1 MSVILIPSDSV
12 DAFIARQMADWL
24 KTADADLLL
33 TLHRALRTQQAAAE
47 RVKNRLASLPSLE
60 AFATQLLEPALR
72 AEGVADVDV
81 RSMRVY
87 IEDDVPMPS
96 AAPRL
101 HTPWRTVYSVQPLLT
116 AALHNFH
123 EADTVPSL
131 HRRAHLLDAQGSKLA
146 LTYEAFARCC
156 RKLDIGGQY
165 QQKLRAQLFPKSR
178 PPAPE
183 SLAREAV
190 QRMLEESLRAKMDV
204 AVRIARIKS
213 ELDEVDYLRLLP
225 VFATKPIVPA
235 VPGVVTPHQ
244 LYLLGKRINGVVTLE
259 MREHADGPLKGII
272 SWIPQD
278 PQRPVA
284 THAGWEALYQWLAKR
299 MRAPHYRSFFSRF
312 ISERDR
318 PTFTATLERLIE
330 ASSRQTPAVLDGRN
344 FAIETPLFAY
354 LRGLQVD
361 KMLDDARVLAVPT
374 ADEIAIE
381 RHQRLE
387 ALQSAGLDTLNL
399 AALFIPILGQVM
411 FAVAAVEVVS
421 EVYKG
426 YEDWRIGDRQ
436 GALDHL
442 MGVAQ
447 GLAVGAVVGAVHV
460 GVSRALERVP
470 FVDALRPVHEGEG
483 RARLAHSPPSA
494 HYLDGGG
501 ELLRS
506 FDGAFALTSDQRA
519 ETLLRITGLDQDQ
532 LRHLHL
538 QGQPSPA
545 RLLDAHERYELHAS
559 EPRLWGRA
567 FERELAAGQGT
578 PSAAGALLIKVFPS
592 LSVRGAEEVLTQA
605 SGAQIKA
612 LLASGRVPLAMA
624 EHARWLLR
632 ESRVDRAL
640 MGFEHEGAVNAD
652 TQRLTLEWIAHR
664 APWPASVRIELRQ
677 GEAGGRLLAASGAAS
692 ATETR
697 TIIHTG
703 QGYQLA
709 DAHVPVL
716 GQGLLPCL
724 INTLDE
730 GQKAMLGGAQL
741 TAQELGDR
749 IARLASAD
757 RETTAKL
764 MGLAPFAERYRP
776 PQRIDS
782 RVGYALSGGGESS
795 RRAIRRGIHDIFPT
809 LTDAQLDAYL
819 RNLADRGVGLWGHLS
834 QLQRQLQSLREALD
848 TWQRQRVS
856 FMDGRRRQRVAD
868 QIRRTWRRKTAGLA
882 GDDFSLHIDG
892 EEVGSL
898 PSLPADIEFGH
909 VRRLTLRNMGLE
921 QVDEDFLRRFPH
933 VRELDLRDN
942 QLTRLPVGLER
953 FTELRSLRLAGN
965 QIIVDAQGSQRL
977 TSLSL
982 LQVLDLNYN
991 PLGEVP
997 DLSRLRHLREVS
1009 LRVTGL
1015 QTLPDEA
1022 EMPWRGLVDLRENQ
1036 IRQVTG
1042 HLHTLGARL
1051 QRWSLHDNP
1060 LDEASE
1066 ASVAGSLSDSPVNRS
1081 SSYHHAIADVG
1092 TLQEWLGEATEAVR
1106 NRRMQIWTQLAEEP
1120 QSADLFRFLA
1130 DFASSDDFFEHPRY
1144 YRARV
1149 WRILELCTDNTDVR
1163 EAVFW
1168 QTGGRRTCED
1178 RLLLILSHLEVRAH
1192 IALSLPSGGSAAQ
1205 AEQALLPL
1213 GRSLYRLDQVDS
1225 FAARHIQ
1232 EMRRDPY
1239 AVVDDI
1245 EVYLAYRVNL
1255 AERLGLPAQPAHMN
1269 YPEHSGVT
1277 ATQVRHA
1284 GAQVLAAENIE
1295 ALSRALAE
1303 RDFWQEHVRNRYPER
1318 FEALAAPFHEQ
1329 LEQAEREVVEEGEQ
1343 HYLERAAALMESLNA
1358 QERALYLDLAREAY
1372 MRET

>member
-1 MSVILIPSDSV
+1 MSVIPIPSDSV

-47 RVKNRLASLPSLE
+47 RVKETLASIPSLE
-60 AFATQLLEPALR
+60 AFATQVLEPALR
-72 AEGVADVDV
+72 AEGLADVDV

-101 HTPWRTVYSVQPLLT
+101 HTPWRTLYSVQPLLT

-123 EADTVPSL
+123 EADTVPSFM
-131 HRRAHLLDAQGSKLA
+131 RRAHLQDAQGSKLA

-183 SLAREAV
+183 NLAREAV

-204 AVRIARIKS
+204 AVRMARIKS

-225 VFATKPIVPA
+225 VFAAKPVVPA
-235 VPGVVTPHQ
+235 VTGVVTPRQ
-244 LYLLGKRINGVVTLE
+244 LYLLGKRIHGVVTLE
-259 MREHADGPLKGII
+259 LREHADGPLEGIV
-272 SWIPQD
+272 SWIPLD
-278 PQRPVA
+278 PQRAVA
-284 THAGWEALYQWLAKR
+284 KHASWEAFYLWLAKR
-299 MRAPHYRSFFSRF
+299 MRAPHYRWFFSRF

-318 PTFTATLERLIE
+318 PTFTATLERLIA
-330 ASSRQTPAVLDGRN
+330 ASSAQAPAVLDGRH

-361 KMLDDARVLAVPT
+361 KMLDDARILAVPT
-374 ADEIAIE
+374 ADEAAIE
-381 RHQRLE
+381 RHERLE
-387 ALQSAGLDTLNL
+387 VLKSAGLDTLNL
-399 AALFIPILGQVM
+399 AALFIPVLGEVM
-411 FAVAAVEVVS
+411 FAVAAVDVVS

-426 YEDWRIGDRQ
+426 YEDWRLGDRQ

-447 GLAVGAVVGAVHV
+447 NLAAGAVVGAVHV
-460 GVSRALERVP
+460 GVSRVLERVP
-470 FVDALRPVHEGEG
+470 FVDALTPLHEGEG
-483 RARLAHSPPSA
+483 RARLAHWPPSA
-494 HYLDGGG
+494 HYLEGGG
-501 ELLRS
+501 ALMRR
-506 FDGAFALTSDQRA
+506 FDGALAQIPDQQA
-519 ETLLRITGLDQDQ
+519 ETLLRITGLDHEQ

-538 QGQPSPA
+538 QGQPGPA
-545 RLLDAHERYELHAS
+545 RLRDAHERYELHAS
-559 EPRLWGRA
+559 EPHLQGRA
-567 FERELAAGQGT
+567 FERELAAGQDKA
-578 PSAAGALLIKVFPS
+578 SVAGASLIKVFPG
-592 LSVRGAEEVLTQA
+592 LSVRGAEEILALA

-612 LLASGRVPLAMA
+612 LLDSGRVPLVLA
-624 EHARWLLR
+624 ERARWFLR

-652 TQRLTLEWIAHR
+652 TQRVILGWIAHR
-664 APWPASVRIELRQ
+664 APWPASMRIELRL
-677 GEAGGRLLAASGAAS
+677 GEAGGRLVTASGDVN
-692 ATETR
+692 ATDIR
-697 TIIHTG
+697 TIIHTE

-709 DAHVPVL
+709 DARAPVL
-716 GQGLLPCL
+716 GQGFLPCL
-724 INTLDE
+724 IHTLDA
-730 GQKAMLGGAQL
+730 GQQAMLGASQL
-741 TAQELGDR
+741 TAHELGDR

-757 RETTAKL
+757 RERTAKL
-764 MGLAPFAERYRP
+764 MGLTPIAERYRP
-776 PQRIDS
+776 PLRIDS

-795 RRAIRRGIHDIFPT
+795 RRAIRSGIHDIFPT

-819 RNLADRGVGLWGHLS
+819 RNLADRGVGLWDHLS
-834 QLQRQLQSLREALD
+834 QLQRQLHSLREALD

-856 FMDGRRRQRVAD
+856 FMDGLRRQRVAN

-898 PSLPADIEFGH
+898 PSLPADIDFGH
-909 VRRLTLRNMGLE
+909 VRRLTLRNMALE
-921 QVDEDFLRRFPH
+921 QIEEDFLRRFTH
-933 VRELDLRDN
+933 LRELDLRNN
-942 QLTRLPVGLER
+942 QLTRLPVGLEQ
-953 FTELRSLRLAGN
+953 FTGLRSLHLAGN
-965 QIIVDAQGSQRL
+965 QIIVDTPGSQRL
-977 TSLSL
+977 ASLTS

-991 PLGEVP
+991 PLGQVP
-997 DLSRLRHLREVS
+997 DLSSLRHLREVS
-1009 LRVTGL
+1009 LRATGL

-1022 EMPWRGLVDLRENQ
+1022 AMPWRGLVDMRENQ

-1042 HLHTLGARL
+1042 HLRTLGARL
-1051 QRWSLHDNP
+1051 QRLSLHDNP

-1066 ASVAGSLSDSPVNRS
+1066 ASIASSLSDSPVNRS

-1092 TLQEWLGEATEAVR
+1092 TFEEWLGSASEAVR
-1106 NRRMQIWTQLAEEP
+1106 TRRMQIWTQLAEEP

-1130 DFASSDDFFEHPRY
+1130 DFAGSDDFIEHPRY

-1168 QTGGRRTCED
+1168 QTQGRRTCED
-1178 RLLLILSHLEVRAH
+1178 RLLLILSQLEVRAH
-1192 IALSLPSGGSAAQ
+1192 IALSSPGNGSAIQ

-1225 FAARHIQ
+1225 IAARHIQ
-1232 EMRRDPY
+1232 ELRRDPY
-1239 AVVDDI
+1239 AAVDDI

-1255 AERLGLPAQPAHMN
+1255 AERLGLPAQPGHMN
-1269 YPEHSGVT
+1269 YPEHSRVT
-1277 ATQVRHA
+1277 ATQVRRA
-1284 GAQVLAAENIE
+1284 GAEVLAGENIE
-1295 ALSRALAE
+1295 VLSRALAE
-1303 RDFWQEHVRNRYPER
+1303 RDFWQEHVRTRYLER

-1329 LEQAEREVVEEGEQ
+1329 LEQAEREVAEAGEQ
-1343 HYLERAAALMESLNA
+1343 RYLERAAALMESLNA
-1358 QERALYLDLAREAY
+1358 QERELYLELAREAY
-1372 MRET
+1372 QREA

>member
-1 MSVILIPSDSV
+1 VSVIPIPSDSV

-33 TLHRALRTQQAAAE
+33 TLHRALSTQQAAAE
-47 RVKNRLASLPSLE
+47 RVKNRLASIPSLE

-81 RSMRVY
+81 RSMQVY

-131 HRRAHLLDAQGSKLA
+131 LRRAHLLDAQGRTLA

-156 RKLDIGGQY
+156 RQLDIGGQY

-178 PPAPE
+178 PPTPE
-183 SLAREAV
+183 NLVREAV

-204 AVRIARIKS
+204 AVRMARIKS

-225 VFATKPIVPA
+225 VVAAKPVVPA
-235 VPGVVTPHQ
+235 VAGVVTPRQ
-244 LYLLGKRINGVVTLE
+244 LYLLGKRIHGVVTLE
-259 MREHADGPLKGII
+259 VREHADGPLEGII

-284 THAGWEALYQWLAKR
+284 RHASWDALYRWLAKR
-299 MRAPHYRSFFSRF
+299 LRAPHYRSFFRRF
-312 ISERDR
+312 IRERDR
-318 PTFTATLERLIE
+318 PTFIATLERLIE
-330 ASSRQTPAVLDGRN
+330 ASHGQAPAVLDGRN
-344 FAIETPLFAY
+344 FAIETPLFVY
-354 LRGLQVD
+354 MRGLQVD

-374 ADEIAIE
+374 ADETAME

-387 ALQSAGLDTLNL
+387 VLKSAGLDTLNL
-399 AALFIPILGQVM
+399 AALFIPILGEVM
-411 FAVAAVEVVS
+411 FAVAAVDVVS

-426 YEDWRIGDRQ
+426 YADWRIGDRQ

-447 GLAVGAVVGAVHV
+447 NLAAGAVVGAVHAGV
-460 GVSRALERVP
+460 GRALERVP

-483 RARLAHSPPSA
+483 RARLAHWPPSA

-501 ELLRS
+501 ALLRR

-538 QGQPSPA
+538 QGKPAPA
-545 RLLDAHERYELHAS
+545 RLRDAHERYELHAS
-559 EPRLWGRA
+559 EPRLQGRA
-567 FERELAAGQGT
+567 FERELAAGQST
-578 PSAAGALLIKVFPS
+578 ASAAGALLIKVFPG
-592 LSVRGAEEVLTQA
+592 LSVRGAEEIIALA
-605 SGAQIKA
+605 NGAQIKA
-612 LLASGRVPLAMA
+612 LLESGRVPLAMA
-624 EHARWLLR
+624 ERARWYLR

-652 TQRLTLEWIAHR
+652 TQRLVLEWIAHR
-664 APWPASVRIELRQ
+664 APWPASVRIELRL
-677 GEAGGRLLAASGAAS
+677 GEAGGRLVAASGDVN
-692 ATETR
+692 ATDLR
-697 TIIHTG
+697 TIIHTE

-709 DAHVPVL
+709 DAHAPVL

-724 INTLDE
+724 ILTLDE
-730 GQKAMLGGAQL
+730 GQRAMLGGRQL
-741 TAQELGDR
+741 TAHELGDR
-749 IARLASAD
+749 VARLASAD
-757 RETTAKL
+757 RERTAKL
-764 MGLAPFAERYRP
+764 MGLAPVAERYSP

-795 RRAIRRGIHDIFPT
+795 RRAIRSGIHDIFPT

-819 RNLADRGVGLWGHLS
+819 RDLADRGVGLWDHLS
-834 QLQRQLQSLREALD
+834 QLQRQLHGLREALD

-856 FMDGRRRQRVAD
+856 FMDGLRRQRVVN

-898 PSLPADIEFGH
+898 PSLPAGIEFGH

-921 QVDEDFLRRFPH
+921 QIDEDFLRRFTH
-933 VRELDLRDN
+933 LRELDLRNN

-953 FTELRSLRLAGN
+953 LTELRSLRLAGN
-965 QIIVDAQGSQRL
+965 QIIVDTPGSQRL
-977 TSLSL
+977 ASLSL

-991 PLGEVP
+991 PLGQVP
-997 DLSRLRHLREVS
+997 DLSGLHHLREVS
-1009 LRVTGL
+1009 LRATGL
-1015 QTLPDEA
+1015 QTLADEDM
-1022 EMPWRGLVDLRENQ
+1022 MPWRGLVDMRENQ
-1036 IRQVTG
+1036 IRQVNG
-1042 HLHTLGARL
+1042 HLRTLGARL
-1051 QRWSLHDNP
+1051 QRLSLHDNP

-1066 ASVAGSLSDSPVNRS
+1066 ASIASSLSDSPVHRS

-1092 TLQEWLGEATEAVR
+1092 ALEEWLGSATEAVR
-1106 NRRMQIWTQLAEEP
+1106 TRRMHIWTQLSEEP

-1130 DFASSDDFFEHPRY
+1130 DFASSDDFLDHPRY

-1168 QTGGRRTCED
+1168 QTQGRRTCED
-1178 RLLLILSHLEVRAH
+1178 RLLLILSQLEVRAH
-1192 IALSLPSGGSAAQ
+1192 IALNSTGDGSVMQ
-1205 AEQALLPL
+1205 AEQTLLRL

-1225 FAARHIQ
+1225 IAARHIQ
-1232 EMRRDPY
+1232 DLRRDPY
-1239 AVVDDI
+1239 AAVDDI

-1255 AERLGLPAQPAHMN
+1255 ADRLGLPAQPGHMN
-1269 YPEHSGVT
+1269 YPEHSRVT
-1277 ATQVRHA
+1277 ATQARRA
-1284 GAQVLAAENIE
+1284 GAQVLAGENIE
-1295 ALSRALAE
+1295 VLSRALAE
-1303 RDFWQEHVRNRYPER
+1303 RDFWHEYVRNRFPER

-1329 LEQAEREVVEEGEQ
+1329 LEQAERETGAAGEQ
-1343 HYLERAAALMESLNA
+1343 HYLERAAALMASLNA
-1358 QERALYLDLAREAY
+1358 QERALYLELAREAY
-1372 MRET
+1372 LREA